1 MHSRTSPGPDRSP
14 GTDHPP
20 RPSGLSRLRRALG
33 ALGLSRPSPP
43 RDDRDARLAARID
56 EAGAIWSAHL
66 ETVRRQVHD
75 ATESLLGGFAT
86 ILETLDG
93 IAPGP
98 GDAGDDRVA
107 ALARAESELRALL
120 EAVRA
125 LSGSREAAME
135 TIGAAAESAQEL
147 RTLSDDIGRM
157 SRQTGLVSV
166 NAAVEAAR
174 AGEAGRGFAVVAAEV
189 RRLSV
194 DSASAS
200 RDIVSRVEAFESR
213 MRAALSEAAERGA
226 ADARLIADAEQAIAS
241 VIARM
246 DATIG
251 GLDARAAALAER
263 SERVRELV
271 ERMLV
276 AFQFQDRVDQITAQ
290 VGASNG
296 RAGAA
301 LRASI
306 EDGRLPDEGEWRAL
320 LEAGYTTSEQHDAH
334 ADGRPAAVGPRP
346 AAATFF

>member
-1 MHSRTSPGPDRSP
+1 
-14 GTDHPP
+14 
-20 RPSGLSRLRRALG
+20 
-33 ALGLSRPSPP
+33 
-43 RDDRDARLAARID
+43 
-56 EAGAIWSAHL
+56 
-66 ETVRRQVHD
+66 
-75 ATESLLGGFAT
+75 
-86 ILETLDG
+86 
-93 IAPGP
+93 
-98 GDAGDDRVA
+98 
-107 ALARAESELRALL
+107 
-120 EAVRA
+120 
-125 LSGSREAAME
+125 
-135 TIGAAAESAQEL
+135 
-147 RTLSDDIGRM
+147 
-157 SRQTGLVSV
+157 
-166 NAAVEAAR
+166 
-174 AGEAGRGFAVVAAEV
+174 
-189 RRLSV
+189 
-194 DSASAS
+194 
-200 RDIVSRVEAFESR
+200 
-213 MRAALSEAAERGA
+213 RGA

-290 VGASNG
+290 VGASIG